1 MNCSF
6 FFLFL
11 YAVHQVD
18 QIAQIPNIS
27 TPLIVSCKGGSE
39 LGRYWLICLCT
50 DTKLNTSTQHSI
62 TLHNQIARRGW
73 QLELFSLLLRTL
85 FQEEIKNQFSFLLFC
100 LLQLGSTV
108 KNAQSII
115 FSFDLPMSTMSS
127 IWENILITVC
137 VCTIMIQYQIRTYGM
152 LKIQCTFVAKE
163 CSIIKIISDRSKCKC
178 GYFHGI
184 NLNYSDF
191 FYRFFKVVVDIL
203 QTSVCTTFKTT
214 SQEIKVIIN
223 PHTLFQ

>member
-1 MNCSF
+1 MKEENIPMTASYQYKLTLPCKMNCSF
-6 FFLFL
+6 FFL

-100 LLQLGSTV
+100 HLQLGSTV
-108 KNAQSII
+108 KNAQSIT
-115 FSFDLPMSTMSS
+115 FSFDLQM
-127 IWENILITVC
+127 
-137 VCTIMIQYQIRTYGM
+137 
-152 LKIQCTFVAKE
+152 
-163 CSIIKIISDRSKCKC
+163 
-178 GYFHGI
+178 
-184 NLNYSDF
+184 
-191 FYRFFKVVVDIL
+191 
-203 QTSVCTTFKTT
+203 
-214 SQEIKVIIN
+214 
-223 PHTLFQ
+223 